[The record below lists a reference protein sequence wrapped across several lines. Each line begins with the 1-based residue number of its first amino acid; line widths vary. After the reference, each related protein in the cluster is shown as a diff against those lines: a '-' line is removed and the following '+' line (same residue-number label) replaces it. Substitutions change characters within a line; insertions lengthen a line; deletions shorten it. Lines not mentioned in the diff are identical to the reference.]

1 MAPRIGQKMIE
12 ITLPD
17 KSKRYFDEPPSIFE
31 LAQDIGPGLA
41 KATLAGVINGEEYDA
56 CDLIEK
62 NSEVSILTNKDQQG
76 IDIIRHSCAHLFG
89 HAIKQIFPKTKMAIG
104 PIIEDGFYYDIDLD
118 HKLTQQ
124 DLAMIEKR
132 MKELA
137 RTSYLVEKK
146 VVPHKEAVKVFK
158 SSKEDYK
165 LEILKDIDNSEK
177 VALPA
182 SLILKYL
189 QKILRPLVLF
199 VNFFSNFFMRLLG
212 TKETT
217 INEDLSPEELKS
229 VLENSGDLIPKKY
242 QDMLISVLELDK
254 VSVDEVMTQRSV
266 VIGIDINQPIENILS
281 NLQNNQKDFLPVYN
295 ESLDDLRG
303 VIDLYGITS
312 FLSNEDKSIES
323 LIESLDEAYFIPENT
338 PLSTQLFNFQKNKKT
353 VAVIIDEYG
362 SVKGLVTIKD
372 VLEEIVGELATDI
385 DRETVEI
392 MEQKDGSYLIDA
404 SIPLRELNKK
414 LNWQLPINGAKT
426 LNGLIIDQVET
437 IPENNI
443 KIEIDNYAIETV
455 LIRNNMIKIARVLQV
470 EQEDEE
476 LSDD

>member
-1 MAPRIGQKMIE
+1 MMSLNRYRLKHLVKENDKGAIRADKLLKRPDRLLGVILIGNNFVNILAASLTTVLCLNLFGDSGVVIGSIVLTLIILVFAE
-12 ITLPD
+12 IT
-17 KSKRYFDEPPSIFE
+17 
-31 LAQDIGPGLA
+31 
-41 KATLAGVINGEEYDA
+41 
-56 CDLIEK
+56 
-62 NSEVSILTNKDQQG
+62 
-76 IDIIRHSCAHLFG
+76 
-89 HAIKQIFPKTKMAIG
+89 PKTFAA
-104 PIIEDGFYYDIDLD
+104 L
-118 HKLTQQ
+118 
-124 DLAMIEKR
+124 
-132 MKELA
+132 
-137 RTSYLVEKK
+137 
-146 VVPHKEAVKVFK
+146 
-158 SSKEDYK
+158 
-165 LEILKDIDNSEK
+165 NSEK

-254 VSVDEVMTQRSV
+254 VSVDEVMTQRSE

-372 VLEEIVGELATDI
+372 VLEEIVGELATDV
-385 DRETVEI
+385 DRETIEI

-404 SIPLRELNKK
+404 SVPLRELNKK
-414 LNWQLPINGAKT
+414 LNWQLPIYGAKT

>member
-1 MAPRIGQKMIE
+1 MADVNPWMLFSSIVFLLFLSAFFSGVETAMMSLNRYRLKHLVKENDKGAIRADKLLKRPDRLLGVILIGNNFVNILAASLTTVLCLNLFGDSGVVIGSIVLTLIILVFAE
-12 ITLPD
+12 IT
-17 KSKRYFDEPPSIFE
+17 
-31 LAQDIGPGLA
+31 
-41 KATLAGVINGEEYDA
+41 
-56 CDLIEK
+56 
-62 NSEVSILTNKDQQG
+62 
-76 IDIIRHSCAHLFG
+76 
-89 HAIKQIFPKTKMAIG
+89 PKTFAA
-104 PIIEDGFYYDIDLD
+104 L
-118 HKLTQQ
+118 
-124 DLAMIEKR
+124 
-132 MKELA
+132 
-137 RTSYLVEKK
+137 
-146 VVPHKEAVKVFK
+146 
-158 SSKEDYK
+158 
-165 LEILKDIDNSEK
+165 NSEK

-212 TKETT
+212 TKETS
-217 INEDLSPEELKS
+217 IKEDLSPEELKS

-254 VSVDEVMTQRSV
+254 VSVDEVMTQRSE

-281 NLQNNQKDFLPVYN
+281 NLQNNQKDFLPVYD

-303 VIDLYGITS
+303 VIDLYGITA

-323 LIESLDEAYFIPENT
+323 LIESLEEAYFIPENT

-437 IPENNI
+437 IPEDNI
-443 KIEIDNYAIETV
+443 KIEIGNYAIETL
-455 LIRNNMIKIARVLQV
+455 LIRNNMIKIARVLQI

>member
-1 MAPRIGQKMIE
+1 MMSLNRYRLKHLVKENDKGAIRADKLLKRPDRLLGVILIGNNFVNILAASLTTVLCLNLFGDSGVVIGSIVLTLIILVFAE
-12 ITLPD
+12 IT
-17 KSKRYFDEPPSIFE
+17 
-31 LAQDIGPGLA
+31 
-41 KATLAGVINGEEYDA
+41 
-56 CDLIEK
+56 
-62 NSEVSILTNKDQQG
+62 
-76 IDIIRHSCAHLFG
+76 
-89 HAIKQIFPKTKMAIG
+89 PKTFAA
-104 PIIEDGFYYDIDLD
+104 L
-118 HKLTQQ
+118 
-124 DLAMIEKR
+124 
-132 MKELA
+132 
-137 RTSYLVEKK
+137 
-146 VVPHKEAVKVFK
+146 
-158 SSKEDYK
+158 
-165 LEILKDIDNSEK
+165 NSEK

-182 SLILKYL
+182 SLVLKYL

-254 VSVDEVMTQRSV
+254 VSVDEVMTQRSE

-372 VLEEIVGELATDI
+372 VLEEIVGELATDV
-385 DRETVEI
+385 DSETVEI

-404 SIPLRELNKK
+404 SVPLRELNKK

>member
-1 MAPRIGQKMIE
+1 
-12 ITLPD
+12 
-17 KSKRYFDEPPSIFE
+17 
-31 LAQDIGPGLA
+31 
-41 KATLAGVINGEEYDA
+41 
-56 CDLIEK
+56 
-62 NSEVSILTNKDQQG
+62 
-76 IDIIRHSCAHLFG
+76 
-89 HAIKQIFPKTKMAIG
+89 
-104 PIIEDGFYYDIDLD
+104 
-118 HKLTQQ
+118 
-124 DLAMIEKR
+124 
-132 MKELA
+132 
-137 RTSYLVEKK
+137 
-146 VVPHKEAVKVFK
+146 
-158 SSKEDYK
+158 
-165 LEILKDIDNSEK
+165 
-177 VALPA
+177 
-182 SLILKYL
+182 
-189 QKILRPLVLF
+189 
-199 VNFFSNFFMRLLG
+199 
-212 TKETT
+212 
-217 INEDLSPEELKS
+217 
-229 VLENSGDLIPKKY
+229 
-242 QDMLISVLELDK
+242 MLISVLELDK
-254 VSVDEVMTQRSV
+254 VSVDEVMTQRSE

-443 KIEIDNYAIETV
+443 KIEIENYSIETV

>member
-1 MAPRIGQKMIE
+1 MMSLNRYRLKHLVKENDKGAIRADILLKRPDRLLGVILIGNNFVNILAASLTTVLCLNLFGDSGVVIGSIVLTLIILVFAE
-12 ITLPD
+12 IT
-17 KSKRYFDEPPSIFE
+17 
-31 LAQDIGPGLA
+31 
-41 KATLAGVINGEEYDA
+41 
-56 CDLIEK
+56 
-62 NSEVSILTNKDQQG
+62 
-76 IDIIRHSCAHLFG
+76 
-89 HAIKQIFPKTKMAIG
+89 PKTFAA
-104 PIIEDGFYYDIDLD
+104 L
-118 HKLTQQ
+118 
-124 DLAMIEKR
+124 
-132 MKELA
+132 
-137 RTSYLVEKK
+137 
-146 VVPHKEAVKVFK
+146 
-158 SSKEDYK
+158 
-165 LEILKDIDNSEK
+165 NSEK

-254 VSVDEVMTQRSV
+254 VSVDEVMTQRSE

-426 LNGLIIDQVET
+426 LNGLIIDQIET

-443 KIEIDNYAIETV
+443 KIEIENYSIETV
-455 LIRNNMIKIARVLQV
+455 LIRNNMIKIARVLQI
-470 EQEDEE
+470 EKEDEE

>member
-1 MAPRIGQKMIE
+1 MMSLNRYRLKYLVKENDKGAIRADKLLKRPDRLLGVILIGNNFVNILAASLTTVLCLNLFGDSGVVIGSIVLTLIILVFAE
-12 ITLPD
+12 IT
-17 KSKRYFDEPPSIFE
+17 
-31 LAQDIGPGLA
+31 
-41 KATLAGVINGEEYDA
+41 
-56 CDLIEK
+56 
-62 NSEVSILTNKDQQG
+62 
-76 IDIIRHSCAHLFG
+76 
-89 HAIKQIFPKTKMAIG
+89 PKTFAA
-104 PIIEDGFYYDIDLD
+104 L
-118 HKLTQQ
+118 
-124 DLAMIEKR
+124 
-132 MKELA
+132 
-137 RTSYLVEKK
+137 
-146 VVPHKEAVKVFK
+146 
-158 SSKEDYK
+158 
-165 LEILKDIDNSEK
+165 NSEK

-212 TKETT
+212 TKNTS

-254 VSVDEVMTQRSV
+254 VSVDEVMTQRSE

-281 NLQNNQKDFLPVYN
+281 TLQNNQKDFLPVYN

-312 FLSNEDKSIES
+312 FLSNENKSIES
-323 LIESLDEAYFIPENT
+323 LIDSLDEAYFIPENT

-353 VAVIIDEYG
+353 GAVIIDEYG

-385 DRETVEI
+385 DRESVEI

-455 LIRNNMIKIARVLQV
+455 LIRNNMIKIARVLQIK
-470 EQEDEE
+470 QEDEE

>member
-1 MAPRIGQKMIE
+1 MADFNPWMLLSSIVFLLFLSAFFSGVETAMMSLNRYRLKHLVKENDKGAIRAEKLLKRPDRLLGVILIGNNFVNILAASLTTVLCLNLFGDSGVVIGSIVLTLFILVFAE
-12 ITLPD
+12 IT
-17 KSKRYFDEPPSIFE
+17 
-31 LAQDIGPGLA
+31 
-41 KATLAGVINGEEYDA
+41 
-56 CDLIEK
+56 
-62 NSEVSILTNKDQQG
+62 
-76 IDIIRHSCAHLFG
+76 
-89 HAIKQIFPKTKMAIG
+89 PKTFAA
-104 PIIEDGFYYDIDLD
+104 L
-118 HKLTQQ
+118 
-124 DLAMIEKR
+124 
-132 MKELA
+132 
-137 RTSYLVEKK
+137 
-146 VVPHKEAVKVFK
+146 
-158 SSKEDYK
+158 
-165 LEILKDIDNSEK
+165 NSEK

-254 VSVDEVMTQRSV
+254 VSVDEVMTQRSE

-281 NLQNNQKDFLPVYN
+281 NLQNNQKDFLPIYD
-295 ESLDDLRG
+295 ESIDDLRG
-303 VIDLYGITS
+303 VIDLYGVTS

-353 VAVIIDEYG
+353 VAVVIDEYG
-362 SVKGLVTIKD
+362 SVKGIVTIKD

-385 DRETVEI
+385 DKETVEI

-414 LNWQLPINGAKT
+414 LNWQLPFNGAKT
-426 LNGLIIDQVET
+426 LNGLIIDEIET
-437 IPENNI
+437 IPEKNI
-443 KIEIDNYAIETV
+443 KIEIENYSIETV
-455 LIRNNMIKIARVLQV
+455 LIRNNMIKIARVLQIDR
-470 EQEDEE
+470 EDEE
-476 LSDD
+476 LSEE

>member
-1 MAPRIGQKMIE
+1 MMSLNRYRLKHLVKENDKGAIRADKLLKRPDRLLGVILIGNNFVNILAASLTTVLCLNLFGDSGVVIGSIVLTLIILVFAE
-12 ITLPD
+12 IT
-17 KSKRYFDEPPSIFE
+17 
-31 LAQDIGPGLA
+31 
-41 KATLAGVINGEEYDA
+41 
-56 CDLIEK
+56 
-62 NSEVSILTNKDQQG
+62 
-76 IDIIRHSCAHLFG
+76 
-89 HAIKQIFPKTKMAIG
+89 PKTFAA
-104 PIIEDGFYYDIDLD
+104 L
-118 HKLTQQ
+118 
-124 DLAMIEKR
+124 
-132 MKELA
+132 
-137 RTSYLVEKK
+137 
-146 VVPHKEAVKVFK
+146 
-158 SSKEDYK
+158 
-165 LEILKDIDNSEK
+165 NSEK

-254 VSVDEVMTQRSV
+254 VSVDEVMTQRSE

-385 DRETVEI
+385 DRETLEI

-455 LIRNNMIKIARVLQV
+455 LIRNNMIKIARVLQI

>member
-1 MAPRIGQKMIE
+1 MMSLNRYRLKHLVKENDKGAIRADKLLKRPDRLLGVILIGNNFVNILAASLTTVLCLNLFGDSGVVIGSIVLTLIILVFAE
-12 ITLPD
+12 IT
-17 KSKRYFDEPPSIFE
+17 
-31 LAQDIGPGLA
+31 
-41 KATLAGVINGEEYDA
+41 
-56 CDLIEK
+56 
-62 NSEVSILTNKDQQG
+62 
-76 IDIIRHSCAHLFG
+76 
-89 HAIKQIFPKTKMAIG
+89 PKTFAA
-104 PIIEDGFYYDIDLD
+104 L
-118 HKLTQQ
+118 
-124 DLAMIEKR
+124 
-132 MKELA
+132 
-137 RTSYLVEKK
+137 
-146 VVPHKEAVKVFK
+146 
-158 SSKEDYK
+158 
-165 LEILKDIDNSEK
+165 NSEK

-254 VSVDEVMTQRSV
+254 VSVDEVMTQRSE
-266 VIGIDINQPIENILS
+266 VIGIDINQPVETILS

-385 DRETVEI
+385 DRETLEI

-443 KIEIDNYAIETV
+443 KIEIENYSIETV
-455 LIRNNMIKIARVLQV
+455 LIRNNMIKIARVLQI

>member
-1 MAPRIGQKMIE
+1 MMSLNRYRLKHLVKENDKGAIRADKLLKRPDRLLGVILIGNNFVNILAASLTTVLCLNLFGDSGVVIGSIVLTLIILVFAE
-12 ITLPD
+12 IT
-17 KSKRYFDEPPSIFE
+17 
-31 LAQDIGPGLA
+31 
-41 KATLAGVINGEEYDA
+41 
-56 CDLIEK
+56 
-62 NSEVSILTNKDQQG
+62 
-76 IDIIRHSCAHLFG
+76 
-89 HAIKQIFPKTKMAIG
+89 PKTFAA
-104 PIIEDGFYYDIDLD
+104 L
-118 HKLTQQ
+118 
-124 DLAMIEKR
+124 
-132 MKELA
+132 
-137 RTSYLVEKK
+137 
-146 VVPHKEAVKVFK
+146 
-158 SSKEDYK
+158 
-165 LEILKDIDNSEK
+165 NSEK

-254 VSVDEVMTQRSV
+254 VSVDEVMTQRSE

-338 PLSTQLFNFQKNKKT
+338 PCLLYTSP
-353 VAVIIDEYG
+353 
-362 SVKGLVTIKD
+362 SPR
-372 VLEEIVGELATDI
+372 
-385 DRETVEI
+385 DREKSR
-392 MEQKDGSYLIDA
+392 MPSSA
-404 SIPLRELNKK
+404 
-414 LNWQLPINGAKT
+414 
-426 LNGLIIDQVET
+426 
-437 IPENNI
+437 
-443 KIEIDNYAIETV
+443 
-455 LIRNNMIKIARVLQV
+455 
-470 EQEDEE
+470 
-476 LSDD
+476 

>member
-1 MAPRIGQKMIE
+1 MLLSSIVFLLFLSAFFSGVETAMMSLNRYRLKHLVKENDKGAIRADKLLKRPDRLLGVILIGNNFVNILAASLTTVLCLNLFGDSGVVIGSIVLTLIILVFAE
-12 ITLPD
+12 IT
-17 KSKRYFDEPPSIFE
+17 
-31 LAQDIGPGLA
+31 
-41 KATLAGVINGEEYDA
+41 
-56 CDLIEK
+56 
-62 NSEVSILTNKDQQG
+62 
-76 IDIIRHSCAHLFG
+76 
-89 HAIKQIFPKTKMAIG
+89 PKTFAA
-104 PIIEDGFYYDIDLD
+104 L
-118 HKLTQQ
+118 
-124 DLAMIEKR
+124 
-132 MKELA
+132 
-137 RTSYLVEKK
+137 
-146 VVPHKEAVKVFK
+146 
-158 SSKEDYK
+158 
-165 LEILKDIDNSEK
+165 NSEK

-212 TKETT
+212 TKETS

-254 VSVDEVMTQRSV
+254 VSVDEVMTQRSE

-281 NLQNNQKDFLPVYN
+281 NLQNNQKDFLPVYD
-295 ESLDDLRG
+295 ESLDELRG

-392 MEQKDGSYLIDA
+392 MEHKDGSYLIDA

-443 KIEIDNYAIETV
+443 KMEIDNYVIETV
-455 LIRNNMIKIARVLQV
+455 LIRNNMIKIARVLQI

-476 LSDD
+476 PSDD

>member
-1 MAPRIGQKMIE
+1 MMSLNRYRLKHLVKENDKGAIRADKLLKRPDRLLGVILIGNNFVNILAASLTTVLCLNLFGDSGVVIGSIVLTLIILVFAE
-12 ITLPD
+12 IT
-17 KSKRYFDEPPSIFE
+17 
-31 LAQDIGPGLA
+31 
-41 KATLAGVINGEEYDA
+41 
-56 CDLIEK
+56 
-62 NSEVSILTNKDQQG
+62 
-76 IDIIRHSCAHLFG
+76 
-89 HAIKQIFPKTKMAIG
+89 PKTFAA
-104 PIIEDGFYYDIDLD
+104 L
-118 HKLTQQ
+118 
-124 DLAMIEKR
+124 
-132 MKELA
+132 
-137 RTSYLVEKK
+137 
-146 VVPHKEAVKVFK
+146 
-158 SSKEDYK
+158 
-165 LEILKDIDNSEK
+165 NSEK

-254 VSVDEVMTQRSV
+254 VSVDEVMTQRSE

-338 PLSTQLFNFQKNKKT
+338 PLSTQLFSFQKNKKT

-443 KIEIDNYAIETV
+443 KIEIENYSIETV
-455 LIRNNMIKIARVLQV
+455 LIRNNMIKIARVLQI

>member
-1 MAPRIGQKMIE
+1 MMSLNRYRLKHLVKENDKGAIRADKLLKRPDRLLGVILIGNNFVNILAASLTTVLCLNLFGDSGVVIGSIVLTLIILVFAE
-12 ITLPD
+12 IT
-17 KSKRYFDEPPSIFE
+17 
-31 LAQDIGPGLA
+31 
-41 KATLAGVINGEEYDA
+41 
-56 CDLIEK
+56 
-62 NSEVSILTNKDQQG
+62 
-76 IDIIRHSCAHLFG
+76 
-89 HAIKQIFPKTKMAIG
+89 PKTFAA
-104 PIIEDGFYYDIDLD
+104 L
-118 HKLTQQ
+118 
-124 DLAMIEKR
+124 
-132 MKELA
+132 
-137 RTSYLVEKK
+137 
-146 VVPHKEAVKVFK
+146 
-158 SSKEDYK
+158 
-165 LEILKDIDNSEK
+165 NSEK

-254 VSVDEVMTQRSV
+254 VSVDEVMTQRSE
-266 VIGIDINQPIENILS
+266 VIGIDINQPIETILS

-443 KIEIDNYAIETV
+443 KIEIENYAIETV
-455 LIRNNMIKIARVLQV
+455 LIRNNMIKIARVLQIK
-470 EQEDEE
+470 QEDEE

>member
-1 MAPRIGQKMIE
+1 MTDVNPWMLFSSIVFLLFLSAFFSGVETAMMSLNRYRLKYLVKENDKGAIRADKLLKRPDRLLGVILIGNNFVNILAASLTTVLCLNLFGDSGVVIGSIVLTLIILVFAE
-12 ITLPD
+12 IT
-17 KSKRYFDEPPSIFE
+17 
-31 LAQDIGPGLA
+31 
-41 KATLAGVINGEEYDA
+41 
-56 CDLIEK
+56 
-62 NSEVSILTNKDQQG
+62 
-76 IDIIRHSCAHLFG
+76 
-89 HAIKQIFPKTKMAIG
+89 PKTFAA
-104 PIIEDGFYYDIDLD
+104 L
-118 HKLTQQ
+118 
-124 DLAMIEKR
+124 
-132 MKELA
+132 
-137 RTSYLVEKK
+137 
-146 VVPHKEAVKVFK
+146 
-158 SSKEDYK
+158 
-165 LEILKDIDNSEK
+165 NSEK

-212 TKETT
+212 TKNTS

-254 VSVDEVMTQRSV
+254 VSVDEVMTQRSE

-281 NLQNNQKDFLPVYN
+281 TLQNNQKDFLPVYN

-312 FLSNEDKSIES
+312 FLSNENKSIES
-323 LIESLDEAYFIPENT
+323 LIDSLDEAYFIPENT

-385 DRETVEI
+385 DRESVEI

-455 LIRNNMIKIARVLQV
+455 LIRNNMIKIARVLQIK
-470 EQEDEE
+470 QEDEE

>member
-1 MAPRIGQKMIE
+1 MMSLNRYRLKHLVKENDKGAIRADKLLKRPDRLLGVILIGNNFVNILAASLTTVLCLNLFGDSGVVIGSIVLTLIILVFAE
-12 ITLPD
+12 IT
-17 KSKRYFDEPPSIFE
+17 
-31 LAQDIGPGLA
+31 
-41 KATLAGVINGEEYDA
+41 
-56 CDLIEK
+56 
-62 NSEVSILTNKDQQG
+62 
-76 IDIIRHSCAHLFG
+76 
-89 HAIKQIFPKTKMAIG
+89 PKTFAA
-104 PIIEDGFYYDIDLD
+104 L
-118 HKLTQQ
+118 
-124 DLAMIEKR
+124 
-132 MKELA
+132 
-137 RTSYLVEKK
+137 
-146 VVPHKEAVKVFK
+146 
-158 SSKEDYK
+158 
-165 LEILKDIDNSEK
+165 NSEK

-254 VSVDEVMTQRSV
+254 VSVDEVMTQRSE

-281 NLQNNQKDFLPVYN
+281 NLQNNQKDFLPIYN

-362 SVKGLVTIKD
+362 SLKGLVTIKD

-426 LNGLIIDQVET
+426 LNGFIIDQVET

-443 KIEIDNYAIETV
+443 KIEIDNYAIETI
-455 LIRNNMIKIARVLQV
+455 LIRNNMIKIARVLQI

>member
-1 MAPRIGQKMIE
+1 MTEFNPWVLLSSIVFLLFLSAFFSGVETAMMSLNRYRLKHLVKENDKGAIRADKLLKRPDRLLGVILIGNNFVNILAASLTTVLCLNLFGDSGVVIGSIVLTLFILVFAE
-12 ITLPD
+12 IT
-17 KSKRYFDEPPSIFE
+17 
-31 LAQDIGPGLA
+31 
-41 KATLAGVINGEEYDA
+41 
-56 CDLIEK
+56 
-62 NSEVSILTNKDQQG
+62 
-76 IDIIRHSCAHLFG
+76 
-89 HAIKQIFPKTKMAIG
+89 PKTFAA
-104 PIIEDGFYYDIDLD
+104 L
-118 HKLTQQ
+118 
-124 DLAMIEKR
+124 
-132 MKELA
+132 
-137 RTSYLVEKK
+137 
-146 VVPHKEAVKVFK
+146 
-158 SSKEDYK
+158 
-165 LEILKDIDNSEK
+165 NSEK

-182 SLILKYL
+182 SLTLKYL

-254 VSVDEVMTQRSV
+254 VSVDEVMTQRSE
-266 VIGIDINQPIENILS
+266 VIGIDINQAVENILS
-281 NLQNNQKDFLPVYN
+281 NLQNNQKDFLPVYD
-295 ESLDDLRG
+295 ESLDNLRG

-353 VAVIIDEYG
+353 VAVVIDEYG
-362 SVKGLVTIKD
+362 SVKGIVTIKD

-385 DRETVEI
+385 DKETVEI

-414 LNWQLPINGAKT
+414 LNWQLPVNGAKT
-426 LNGLIIDQVET
+426 LNGLIIDQIET
-437 IPENNI
+437 IPEKNI
-443 KIEIDNYAIETV
+443 KIKIENYSVETV
-455 LIRNNMIKIARVLQV
+455 LIRNNMIKIARVLQLI
-470 EQEDEE
+470 EKDER
-476 LSDD
+476 LSDE

>member
-1 MAPRIGQKMIE
+1 MMSLNRYRLKHLVKENDKGAIRADKLLKRPDRLLGVILIGNNFVNILAASLTTVLCLNLFGDSGVVIGSIVLTLIILVFAE
-12 ITLPD
+12 IT
-17 KSKRYFDEPPSIFE
+17 
-31 LAQDIGPGLA
+31 
-41 KATLAGVINGEEYDA
+41 
-56 CDLIEK
+56 
-62 NSEVSILTNKDQQG
+62 
-76 IDIIRHSCAHLFG
+76 
-89 HAIKQIFPKTKMAIG
+89 PKTFAA
-104 PIIEDGFYYDIDLD
+104 L
-118 HKLTQQ
+118 
-124 DLAMIEKR
+124 
-132 MKELA
+132 
-137 RTSYLVEKK
+137 
-146 VVPHKEAVKVFK
+146 
-158 SSKEDYK
+158 
-165 LEILKDIDNSEK
+165 NSEK

-212 TKETT
+212 TKNTS

-254 VSVDEVMTQRSV
+254 VSVDEVMTQRSE

-281 NLQNNQKDFLPVYN
+281 TLQNNQKDFLPVYN

-312 FLSNEDKSIES
+312 FLSNENKSIES
-323 LIESLDEAYFIPENT
+323 LIDSLDEAYFIPENT

-385 DRETVEI
+385 DRESVEI

-455 LIRNNMIKIARVLQV
+455 LIRNNMIKIARVLQI

>member
-1 MAPRIGQKMIE
+1 MMSLNRYRLKYLVKENDKGAIRADKLLKRPDRLLGVILIGNNFVNILAASLTTVLCLNLFGDSGVVIGSIVLTLIILVFAE
-12 ITLPD
+12 IT
-17 KSKRYFDEPPSIFE
+17 
-31 LAQDIGPGLA
+31 
-41 KATLAGVINGEEYDA
+41 
-56 CDLIEK
+56 
-62 NSEVSILTNKDQQG
+62 
-76 IDIIRHSCAHLFG
+76 
-89 HAIKQIFPKTKMAIG
+89 PKTFAA
-104 PIIEDGFYYDIDLD
+104 L
-118 HKLTQQ
+118 
-124 DLAMIEKR
+124 
-132 MKELA
+132 
-137 RTSYLVEKK
+137 
-146 VVPHKEAVKVFK
+146 
-158 SSKEDYK
+158 
-165 LEILKDIDNSEK
+165 NSEK

-212 TKETT
+212 TKNTS

-254 VSVDEVMTQRSV
+254 VSVDEVMTQRSE
-266 VIGIDINQPIENILS
+266 VIGIDINQPIENIFS
-281 NLQNNQKDFLPVYN
+281 TLQNNQKDFLPVYN

-312 FLSNEDKSIES
+312 FLSNENKSIES
-323 LIESLDEAYFIPENT
+323 LIDSLDEAYFIPENT

-385 DRETVEI
+385 DRESVEI

-455 LIRNNMIKIARVLQV
+455 LIRNNMIKIARVLQIKR
-470 EQEDEE
+470 EDEE

>member
-1 MAPRIGQKMIE
+1 MMSLNRYRLKHLVKENDKGAIRADKLLKRPDRLLGVILIGNNFVNILAASLTTVLCLNLFGDSGVVIGSIVLTLIILVFAE
-12 ITLPD
+12 IT
-17 KSKRYFDEPPSIFE
+17 
-31 LAQDIGPGLA
+31 
-41 KATLAGVINGEEYDA
+41 
-56 CDLIEK
+56 
-62 NSEVSILTNKDQQG
+62 
-76 IDIIRHSCAHLFG
+76 
-89 HAIKQIFPKTKMAIG
+89 PKTFAA
-104 PIIEDGFYYDIDLD
+104 L
-118 HKLTQQ
+118 
-124 DLAMIEKR
+124 
-132 MKELA
+132 
-137 RTSYLVEKK
+137 
-146 VVPHKEAVKVFK
+146 
-158 SSKEDYK
+158 
-165 LEILKDIDNSEK
+165 NSEK

-254 VSVDEVMTQRSV
+254 VSVDEVMTQRSE

-426 LNGLIIDQVET
+426 LNGLIIDQIET

-455 LIRNNMIKIARVLQV
+455 LIRNNMIKIARVLQIK
-470 EQEDEE
+470 QEDEE

>member
-1 MAPRIGQKMIE
+1 MMSLNRYRLKHLVKENDKGAIRADKLLKRPDRLLGVILIGNNFVNILAASLTTVLCLNLFGDSGVVIGSIVLTLIILVFAE
-12 ITLPD
+12 IT
-17 KSKRYFDEPPSIFE
+17 
-31 LAQDIGPGLA
+31 
-41 KATLAGVINGEEYDA
+41 
-56 CDLIEK
+56 
-62 NSEVSILTNKDQQG
+62 
-76 IDIIRHSCAHLFG
+76 
-89 HAIKQIFPKTKMAIG
+89 PKTFAA
-104 PIIEDGFYYDIDLD
+104 L
-118 HKLTQQ
+118 
-124 DLAMIEKR
+124 
-132 MKELA
+132 
-137 RTSYLVEKK
+137 
-146 VVPHKEAVKVFK
+146 
-158 SSKEDYK
+158 
-165 LEILKDIDNSEK
+165 NSEK

-254 VSVDEVMTQRSV
+254 VSVDEVMTQRSE
-266 VIGIDINQPIENILS
+266 VIGIDINQPIETILS

-443 KIEIDNYAIETV
+443 KIEIENYSIETV
-455 LIRNNMIKIARVLQV
+455 LIRNNMIKIARVLQI

-476 LSDD
+476 LNDD

>member
-1 MAPRIGQKMIE
+1 MMSLNRYRLKHLVKENDKGAIRADKLLKRPDRLLGVILIGNNFVNILAASLTTVLCLNLFGDSGVVIGSIVLTLFILVFAE
-12 ITLPD
+12 IT
-17 KSKRYFDEPPSIFE
+17 
-31 LAQDIGPGLA
+31 
-41 KATLAGVINGEEYDA
+41 
-56 CDLIEK
+56 
-62 NSEVSILTNKDQQG
+62 
-76 IDIIRHSCAHLFG
+76 
-89 HAIKQIFPKTKMAIG
+89 PKTFAA
-104 PIIEDGFYYDIDLD
+104 L
-118 HKLTQQ
+118 
-124 DLAMIEKR
+124 
-132 MKELA
+132 
-137 RTSYLVEKK
+137 
-146 VVPHKEAVKVFK
+146 
-158 SSKEDYK
+158 
-165 LEILKDIDNSEK
+165 NSEK

-182 SLILKYL
+182 SLTLKYL

-254 VSVDEVMTQRSV
+254 VSVDEVMTQRSE
-266 VIGIDINQPIENILS
+266 VIGIDINQAVENILS
-281 NLQNNQKDFLPVYN
+281 NLQNNQKDFLPVYD
-295 ESLDDLRG
+295 ESLDNLRG

-353 VAVIIDEYG
+353 VAVVIDEYG
-362 SVKGLVTIKD
+362 SVKGIVTIKD

-385 DRETVEI
+385 DKETVEI

-414 LNWQLPINGAKT
+414 LNWQLPVNGAKT
-426 LNGLIIDQVET
+426 LNGLIIDQIET
-437 IPENNI
+437 IPEKNI
-443 KIEIDNYAIETV
+443 KIKIENYSVETV
-455 LIRNNMIKIARVLQV
+455 LIRNNMIKIARVLQLI
-470 EQEDEE
+470 EKDER
-476 LSDD
+476 LSDE

>member
-1 MAPRIGQKMIE
+1 MMSLNRYRLKHLVKENDKGAIRADKLLKRPDRLLGVILIGNNFVNILAASLTTVLCLNLFGDSGVVIGSIVLTLIILVFAE
-12 ITLPD
+12 IT
-17 KSKRYFDEPPSIFE
+17 
-31 LAQDIGPGLA
+31 
-41 KATLAGVINGEEYDA
+41 
-56 CDLIEK
+56 
-62 NSEVSILTNKDQQG
+62 
-76 IDIIRHSCAHLFG
+76 
-89 HAIKQIFPKTKMAIG
+89 PKTFAA
-104 PIIEDGFYYDIDLD
+104 L
-118 HKLTQQ
+118 
-124 DLAMIEKR
+124 
-132 MKELA
+132 
-137 RTSYLVEKK
+137 
-146 VVPHKEAVKVFK
+146 
-158 SSKEDYK
+158 
-165 LEILKDIDNSEK
+165 NSEK

-217 INEDLSPEELKS
+217 ISEDLSPEELKS

-254 VSVDEVMTQRSV
+254 VSVDEVMTQRSE
-266 VIGIDINQPIENILS
+266 VIGIDINQPIENILG

-362 SVKGLVTIKD
+362 SVKGLVSIKD

-455 LIRNNMIKIARVLQV
+455 LIRNNMIKIARVLQI

>member
-1 MAPRIGQKMIE
+1 MMSLNRYRLKHLVKENDKGAIRADKLLKRPDRLLGVILIGNNFVNILAASLTTVLCLNLFGDSGVVIGSIVLTLIILVFAE
-12 ITLPD
+12 IT
-17 KSKRYFDEPPSIFE
+17 
-31 LAQDIGPGLA
+31 
-41 KATLAGVINGEEYDA
+41 
-56 CDLIEK
+56 
-62 NSEVSILTNKDQQG
+62 
-76 IDIIRHSCAHLFG
+76 
-89 HAIKQIFPKTKMAIG
+89 PKTFAA
-104 PIIEDGFYYDIDLD
+104 L
-118 HKLTQQ
+118 
-124 DLAMIEKR
+124 
-132 MKELA
+132 
-137 RTSYLVEKK
+137 
-146 VVPHKEAVKVFK
+146 
-158 SSKEDYK
+158 
-165 LEILKDIDNSEK
+165 NSEK

-254 VSVDEVMTQRSV
+254 VSVDEVMTQRSE
-266 VIGIDINQPIENILS
+266 VIGIDINQPIETILS
-281 NLQNNQKDFLPVYN
+281 NLQINQKDFLPVYN

-455 LIRNNMIKIARVLQV
+455 LIRNNMIKIARVLQI

>member
-1 MAPRIGQKMIE
+1 MLFSSIVFLLILSAFFSGVETAMMSLNRYRLKHLVKENDKGAIRADKLLKRPDRLLGVILIGNNFVNILAASLTTVLCINLFGDSGVVIGSIVLTLIILVFAE
-12 ITLPD
+12 IT
-17 KSKRYFDEPPSIFE
+17 
-31 LAQDIGPGLA
+31 
-41 KATLAGVINGEEYDA
+41 
-56 CDLIEK
+56 
-62 NSEVSILTNKDQQG
+62 
-76 IDIIRHSCAHLFG
+76 
-89 HAIKQIFPKTKMAIG
+89 PKTFAA
-104 PIIEDGFYYDIDLD
+104 L
-118 HKLTQQ
+118 
-124 DLAMIEKR
+124 
-132 MKELA
+132 
-137 RTSYLVEKK
+137 
-146 VVPHKEAVKVFK
+146 
-158 SSKEDYK
+158 
-165 LEILKDIDNSEK
+165 NSEK

-254 VSVDEVMTQRSV
+254 VSVDEVMTQRSE

-303 VIDLYGITS
+303 VIDLYGITA
-312 FLSNEDKSIES
+312 FLSNEDKSIER

-385 DRETVEI
+385 DKETVEI

-404 SIPLRELNKK
+404 SVPLRELNKK

-443 KIEIDNYAIETV
+443 KIEIDNYVIETV
-455 LIRNNMIKIARVLQV
+455 LIRNNMIKIARVLQIK
-470 EQEDEE
+470 QEDEE

>member
-1 MAPRIGQKMIE
+1 MMSLNRYRLKHLVKENDKGAIRAEKLLKRPDRLLGVILIGNNFVNILAASLTTVLCLNLFGDSGVVIGSIVLTLFILVFAE
-12 ITLPD
+12 IT
-17 KSKRYFDEPPSIFE
+17 
-31 LAQDIGPGLA
+31 
-41 KATLAGVINGEEYDA
+41 
-56 CDLIEK
+56 
-62 NSEVSILTNKDQQG
+62 
-76 IDIIRHSCAHLFG
+76 
-89 HAIKQIFPKTKMAIG
+89 PKTFAA
-104 PIIEDGFYYDIDLD
+104 L
-118 HKLTQQ
+118 
-124 DLAMIEKR
+124 
-132 MKELA
+132 
-137 RTSYLVEKK
+137 
-146 VVPHKEAVKVFK
+146 
-158 SSKEDYK
+158 
-165 LEILKDIDNSEK
+165 NSEK

-254 VSVDEVMTQRSV
+254 VSVDEVMTQRSE

-281 NLQNNQKDFLPVYN
+281 NLQNNQKDFLPIYD

-303 VIDLYGITS
+303 VIDLYGVTS

-353 VAVIIDEYG
+353 VAVVIDEYG
-362 SVKGLVTIKD
+362 SVKGIVTIKD

-385 DRETVEI
+385 DKETVEI

-414 LNWQLPINGAKT
+414 LNWQLPFNGAKT
-426 LNGLIIDQVET
+426 LNGLIIDEIET
-437 IPENNI
+437 IPEKNI
-443 KIEIDNYAIETV
+443 KIEIENYSIETV
-455 LIRNNMIKIARVLQV
+455 LIRNNMIKIARVLQIDR
-470 EQEDEE
+470 EDEE
-476 LSDD
+476 LSEE

>member
-1 MAPRIGQKMIE
+1 MMSLNRYRLKHLVKENDKGAIRADKLLKRPDRLLGVILIGNNFVNILAASLTTVLCLNLFGDSGVVIGSIVLTLIILVFAE
-12 ITLPD
+12 IT
-17 KSKRYFDEPPSIFE
+17 
-31 LAQDIGPGLA
+31 
-41 KATLAGVINGEEYDA
+41 
-56 CDLIEK
+56 
-62 NSEVSILTNKDQQG
+62 
-76 IDIIRHSCAHLFG
+76 
-89 HAIKQIFPKTKMAIG
+89 PKTFAA
-104 PIIEDGFYYDIDLD
+104 L
-118 HKLTQQ
+118 
-124 DLAMIEKR
+124 
-132 MKELA
+132 
-137 RTSYLVEKK
+137 
-146 VVPHKEAVKVFK
+146 
-158 SSKEDYK
+158 
-165 LEILKDIDNSEK
+165 NSEK

-242 QDMLISVLELDK
+242 QEMLISVLELDK
-254 VSVDEVMTQRSV
+254 VSVDEVMTQRSE

-443 KIEIDNYAIETV
+443 KIEIENYSIETV
-455 LIRNNMIKIARVLQV
+455 LIRNNMIKIARVLQI

>member
-1 MAPRIGQKMIE
+1 MMSLNRYRLKHLVKENDKGAIRADKLLKRPDRLLGVILIGNNFVNILAASLTTVLCLNLFGDSGVVIGSIVLTLIILVFAE
-12 ITLPD
+12 IT
-17 KSKRYFDEPPSIFE
+17 
-31 LAQDIGPGLA
+31 
-41 KATLAGVINGEEYDA
+41 
-56 CDLIEK
+56 
-62 NSEVSILTNKDQQG
+62 
-76 IDIIRHSCAHLFG
+76 
-89 HAIKQIFPKTKMAIG
+89 PKTFAA
-104 PIIEDGFYYDIDLD
+104 L
-118 HKLTQQ
+118 
-124 DLAMIEKR
+124 
-132 MKELA
+132 
-137 RTSYLVEKK
+137 
-146 VVPHKEAVKVFK
+146 
-158 SSKEDYK
+158 
-165 LEILKDIDNSEK
+165 NSEK

-254 VSVDEVMTQRSV
+254 VSVDEVMTQRSE

-455 LIRNNMIKIARVLQV
+455 LIRNNMIKIARVLQI

>member
-1 MAPRIGQKMIE
+1 MMSLNRYRLKHLVKENDKGAIRADKLLKRPDRLLGVILIGNNFVNILAASLTTVLCLNLFGDSGVVIGSIVLTLIILVFAE
-12 ITLPD
+12 IT
-17 KSKRYFDEPPSIFE
+17 
-31 LAQDIGPGLA
+31 
-41 KATLAGVINGEEYDA
+41 
-56 CDLIEK
+56 
-62 NSEVSILTNKDQQG
+62 
-76 IDIIRHSCAHLFG
+76 
-89 HAIKQIFPKTKMAIG
+89 PKTFAA
-104 PIIEDGFYYDIDLD
+104 L
-118 HKLTQQ
+118 
-124 DLAMIEKR
+124 
-132 MKELA
+132 
-137 RTSYLVEKK
+137 
-146 VVPHKEAVKVFK
+146 
-158 SSKEDYK
+158 
-165 LEILKDIDNSEK
+165 NSEK

-254 VSVDEVMTQRSV
+254 VSVDEVMTQRSE

-385 DRETVEI
+385 DRESVEI

-443 KIEIDNYAIETV
+443 KIEIENYSIETV
-455 LIRNNMIKIARVLQV
+455 LIRNNMIKIARVLQI

>member
-1 MAPRIGQKMIE
+1 MMSLNRYRLKHLVKENDKGAIRADKLLKRPDRLLGVILIGNNFVNILAASLTTVLCLNLFGDSGVVIGSIVLTLIILVFAE
-12 ITLPD
+12 IT
-17 KSKRYFDEPPSIFE
+17 
-31 LAQDIGPGLA
+31 
-41 KATLAGVINGEEYDA
+41 
-56 CDLIEK
+56 
-62 NSEVSILTNKDQQG
+62 
-76 IDIIRHSCAHLFG
+76 
-89 HAIKQIFPKTKMAIG
+89 PKTFAA
-104 PIIEDGFYYDIDLD
+104 L
-118 HKLTQQ
+118 
-124 DLAMIEKR
+124 
-132 MKELA
+132 
-137 RTSYLVEKK
+137 
-146 VVPHKEAVKVFK
+146 
-158 SSKEDYK
+158 
-165 LEILKDIDNSEK
+165 NSEK

-254 VSVDEVMTQRSV
+254 VSVDEVMTQRSE

-385 DRETVEI
+385 DRETLEI

-437 IPENNI
+437 IPEDNI

-455 LIRNNMIKIARVLQV
+455 LIRNNMIKIARVLQI